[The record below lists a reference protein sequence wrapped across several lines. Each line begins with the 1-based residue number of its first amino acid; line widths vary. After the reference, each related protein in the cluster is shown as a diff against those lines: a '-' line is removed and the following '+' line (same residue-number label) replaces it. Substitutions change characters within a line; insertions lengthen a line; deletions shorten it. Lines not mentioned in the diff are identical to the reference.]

1 MIRKQV
7 LIAGGGIGGLAAA
20 LGASR
25 AGLDVRLYERAA
37 AFSEVGAGVQIGP
50 NVVRRLQAWGLQQA
64 LQSVAAFP
72 TRLQVR
78 SALSGKELGVLP
90 LGAAAVDRYGAAYAT
105 MHRADLHG
113 VLLAA
118 VSQCTQTQL
127 HLGQSIERFVDADE
141 VVTVR
146 TSRGKEVEGDGLIG
160 ADGLWSLTRNQL
172 LGGAAARVTGHLAYR
187 AMVPQQ
193 ALPKALRTAQVTA
206 WLGPRLHV
214 VQYPVRRGELQNLVV
229 IVQGPA
235 PSNLESW
242 DHSANGADLEDALQG
257 TCAALQDVVRSVTD
271 QGGPGW
277 RLWPLC
283 DRPPVRSASEMARGV
298 VALIGD
304 AAHPMRPYLAQ
315 GAGMAIEDAAELQRA
330 LAMHDLE
337 MPLRL
342 RRYALNRWQRNARV
356 QARSIRNG
364 RIFHATGPVRW
375 GRDLSLRLLGA
386 RLLDVPW
393 LYRGDGAGAS
403 AL

>member
-160 ADGLWSLTRNQL
+160 ADGLWSLTRTQL
-172 LGGAAARVTGHLAYR
+172 LGGAAPRVTGHLAYR

-257 TCAALQDVVRSVTD
+257 TCAALQDVVRSVSD